1 MNHNEAMHLL
11 TVKTADRLRLANVWA
26 MIAETPPEV
35 PEEWRLAARH
45 YEQCASALLACAY
58 RCNVNAAKAEARL
71 ERLALRRKQTK
82 KEKR

>member
-11 TVKTADRLRLANVWA
+11 TIGTAERLRLSNVWA
-26 MIAETPPEV
+26 MIAESPA
-35 PEEWRLAARH
+35 EWRLAARY
-45 YEQCASALLACAY
+45 YEQCASALRACAY

-82 KEKR
+82 KEKKR